1 MAMTGKEMWHLYC
14 EKEKLDPSIPCDI
27 WKFCGGGP
35 AADELAELVLEGKKT
50 ATAGAMIA
58 YEIEKEP
65 IPEAGCY
72 SVVLF
77 DDERAACVIRDT
89 KVSLVPFDQVS
100 PEHAWKEGEGDRS
113 LAYWR
118 SVHKSFFTPDYEQA
132 GQLFDEHG
140 LCVLEEFEV
149 VFAE

>member
-1 MAMTGKEMWHLYC
+1 MAMTGEEMWHLYC

-65 IPEAGCY
+65 IPEAGC
-72 SVVLF
+72 
-77 DDERAACVIRDT
+77 
-89 KVSLVPFDQVS
+89 
-100 PEHAWKEGEGDRS
+100 
-113 LAYWR
+113 
-118 SVHKSFFTPDYEQA
+118 
-132 GQLFDEHG
+132 
-140 LCVLEEFEV
+140 
-149 VFAE
+149 